1 MGIFKRELHLIKP
14 KLQVNHFGGFMPTH
28 DEVPIMLFTFQ
39 IPSIIKEDDEE
50 RGKPPDTKGL

>member
-39 IPSIIKEDDEE
+39 IKEDDEE